1 MRGLLGMVSW
11 LLGDGKQLLGDLGLL
26 DAVLGVPIAQNHAV
40 IGTLGVASITKEAM
54 RSASSMLGSEEMPTK
69 DMAGFTLRNVKYSV
83 GLRPHVMTELLM
95 PRSARRSISCST

>member
-1 MRGLLGMVSW
+1 
-11 LLGDGKQLLGDLGLL
+11 
-26 DAVLGVPIAQNHAV
+26 
-40 IGTLGVASITKEAM
+40 M

-95 PRSARRSISCST
+95 PCSARRSISCST